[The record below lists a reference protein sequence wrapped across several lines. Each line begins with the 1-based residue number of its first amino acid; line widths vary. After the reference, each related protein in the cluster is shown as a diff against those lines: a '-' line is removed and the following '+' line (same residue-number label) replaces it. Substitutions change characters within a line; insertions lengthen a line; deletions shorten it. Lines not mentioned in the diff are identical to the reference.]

1 MCVPNV
7 RCTFVSCRTKVT
19 VLSTYMFLSNP
30 VPRTVHRTPYSYT
43 MCAAEFSYVQ
53 CSPYTAPPTPY
64 ICTSRLFLY
73 ACTLCARSRALFLRM
88 FAGWPSFLGRR
99 SSAYVGVRSFVCRSF
114 VLLSLVRSF
123 VVVARSFVCRS
134 FVRLL
139 SFVRSFVVGVRRRSS
154 AFVRRRSVVRLSSL
168 FVVVRSFVCRSFVRS
183 SLVRSFVVGVR
194 CISSDAVWRRRRL
207 AGLRRVLCRRRCH
220 VVLGGWSCM
229 YVCVCCYARTCAFS
243 HAALLLRRRPPCP
256 SRQCAQR
263 QHRAAK
269 ASFVCRCC
277 SSFVGCGCCASS
289 VWASERRRRLLSVP
303 RCPQWVSMHLCWS
316 WHCSFIGL
324 RVHLVHL
331 VNALS
336 KFTYAQ
342 RQSSVAKDS
351 SSFCFH
357 SVFCISR
364 FGDFLSCT
372 DVSRRPH
379 DICLRF
385 VLTP

>member
-139 SFVRSFVVGVRRRSS
+139 SFVPSFLRSFVPS
-154 AFVRRRSVVRLSSL
+154 FL
-168 FVVVRSFVCRSFVRS
+168 RSFVPSFLRSFALAGVLAGVHAGGVLPGVASCPLVES
-183 SLVRSFVVGVR
+183 SL
-194 CISSDAVWRRRRL
+194 
-207 AGLRRVLCRRRCH
+207 
-220 VVLGGWSCM
+220 
-229 YVCVCCYARTCAFS
+229 
-243 HAALLLRRRPPCP
+243 
-256 SRQCAQR
+256 
-263 QHRAAK
+263 
-269 ASFVCRCC
+269 
-277 SSFVGCGCCASS
+277 
-289 VWASERRRRLLSVP
+289 
-303 RCPQWVSMHLCWS
+303 
-316 WHCSFIGL
+316 
-324 RVHLVHL
+324 
-331 VNALS
+331 
-336 KFTYAQ
+336 
-342 RQSSVAKDS
+342 
-351 SSFCFH
+351 
-357 SVFCISR
+357 
-364 FGDFLSCT
+364 
-372 DVSRRPH
+372 SRRWWW
-379 DICLRF
+379 
-385 VLTP
+385 